1 MSGICLVKK
10 KEYISKMGPKKK
22 KRKKR
27 NGLNS
32 VRGLNDKETTPD
44 SFVYLRDDAKRLV

>member
-1 MSGICLVKK
+1 MGQKK
-10 KEYISKMGPKKK
+10 KQTNKQT
-22 KRKKR
+22 
-27 NGLNS
+27 NGINS